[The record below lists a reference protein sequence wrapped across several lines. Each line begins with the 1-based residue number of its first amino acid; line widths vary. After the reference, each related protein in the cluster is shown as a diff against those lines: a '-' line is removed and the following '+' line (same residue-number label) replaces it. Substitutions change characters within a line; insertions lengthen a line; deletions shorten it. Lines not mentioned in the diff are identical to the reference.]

1 MIHENSYGRQASN
14 GHPRTGQQHV
24 GAVLKKSS
32 IQRAF
37 LLMRVL
43 SVVFVLMLDCFGMG
57 LIAIADTPAVAITT
71 HAAVATPAASSLRFS
86 FSGTSWREVLSWLA
100 EESQLALHVG
110 ALPPGSF
117 TYEDPN
123 AFTIDEAIARLNLFL
138 IPQGYTIVRR
148 DQLLSVL
155 SLSDPRSLQQLDALA
170 SVRTVDQLHGLSEH
184 EIIKCSLPI
193 GDLVADEVVAELKPL
208 MLMNPPVVLP
218 RSKQIVVTETAGKVR
233 SVLQVIEAMTV
244 PAEEMLVR
252 RFELRHTDYDAVMLV
267 AVAHLGL
274 TTGELTSEELSISSD
289 ATGKLLFVS
298 GLTDKVERLDSLLK
312 VLDVPAQA
320 ASSTANMTLKSH
332 SVAGDNLQ
340 AVYDVLQTILTG
352 KDVRIS
358 MQASTRSI
366 VALADDETQGQI
378 ERTIAELQ
386 APAVEFAIIPLGSA
400 DPYFVVSLISEMFV
414 PPTEEKGKTTEPPLV
429 PAPRVDADP
438 GNRRLFV
445 RGTMDQVTQIRK
457 MVESLDRRVTGRE
470 SVRVLPVPP
479 QTRQQILEAAAQQWR
494 GSNRVDV
501 LPTRELSS
509 NATEVIERTLHSDSS
524 ISEEAVISSP
534 SRPTATSQT
543 SPAKPSE
550 DVLSMVASVDKPTGD
565 DGVCLVPSNAVHTVA
580 TRNNDSSTKDDVA
593 SPIRSRLVPEGILIE
608 SDDVEALDEFQSHLM
623 DTAAIQSRTPSPP
636 VVYYL
641 KYVSADD
648 AVKMLADL
656 LDGGQSL
663 ADVPGESLVNG
674 GRTSALG
681 DSFAGSFLL
690 KREGMMTITAGT
702 ATVVSDA
709 RLNRLIVQGTAQDVS
724 TIEGYLKIID
734 KGTSLTSIETA
745 GKAHVIELVHT
756 KASDVAE
763 AIKQAY
769 ATRIA
774 NNDTNRQANQRGNDR
789 EERDPRQANNNSDS
803 DRGRGNQDGQREV
816 DEKPTRG
823 RQAEMTVAVHE
834 PSNSLIITAP
844 DALFA
849 EVESLVKRVDMRSEQ
864 DVQVIPVMVGVD
876 PELMLKTLGVDIG
889 TSTSDRPSSS
899 NASST
904 GSRSSGSSGS
914 R

>member
-1 MIHENSYGRQASN
+1 
-14 GHPRTGQQHV
+14 
-24 GAVLKKSS
+24 
-32 IQRAF
+32 
-37 LLMRVL
+37 MRVMP
-43 SVVFVLMLDCFGMG
+43 FVLLPVIAYVGMNR
-57 LIAIADTPAVAITT
+57 IAIADTPGVVTQPPGIVETETQAVLGDAS
-71 HAAVATPAASSLRFS
+71 AAPVVATAPDIVVEPPASSLRFS

-100 EESQLALHVG
+100 EESRLALHVG

-170 SVRTVDQLHGLSEH
+170 SVRTVDQLQDLSEH

-233 SVLQVIEAMTV
+233 SVLQVIEAMTA

-298 GLTDKVERLDSLLK
+298 GLADKVERLDSLLK

-414 PPTEEKGKTTEPPLV
+414 PPSDEKDKTTEPPLV

-445 RGTMDQVTQIRK
+445 RGTTDQVTQIRK
-457 MVESLDRRVTGRE
+457 MVESLDRRVTGRDA
-470 SVRVLPVPP
+470 VRVLPVPP
-479 QTRQQILEAAAQQWR
+479 QSRQQILEAAAQQWR
-494 GSNRVDV
+494 GNNRVDV

-509 NATEVIERTLHSDSS
+509 NATEVIERTLHSDSNM
-524 ISEEAVISSP
+524 SEEAVISSP
-534 SRPTATSQT
+534 SRPTATSQP

-550 DVLSMVASVDKPTGD
+550 DALSMVASVVKPTGD
-565 DGVCLVPSNAVHTVA
+565 DGVCLVPSNTVHTVA

-709 RLNRLIVQGTAQDVS
+709 RLNRLIVQGTAQDVA

-763 AIKQAY
+763 ALKQAY

-774 NNDTNRQANQRGNDR
+774 NNDSNRQANQRGNDR
-789 EERDPRQANNNSDS
+789 EERDPRQANNNSES

-849 EVESLVKRVDMRSEQ
+849 EVENLVKMVDTRSEQ

-889 TSTSDRPSSS
+889 TSTSGRPSPS
-899 NASST
+899 NDASPGSRS
-904 GSRSSGSSGS
+904 SRSSGS